1 MINPSQQIH
10 RFLPVA
16 LLAAL
21 LLLCYRIVGFFIS
34 PLVWAAI
41 LAYVSWPAYLWLYRK
56 TGKRANLAALIL
68 TSSISLVIGAPTLIG
83 LFIVQQEVW
92 SLYGTLVY
100 RIENG
105 YLNVPEFV
113 KDLPGIGDWIKNSLY
128 QINRNPQDSLKA
140 IETWLQSNLAYSR
153 QVLNLIT
160 TNMVK
165 FSIAIM
171 ALFFFLRDGSSIL
184 SQVKQATFLVLG
196 ERVNGYF
203 QAIGVTTYAV
213 VYGIGLTAV
222 AQGVLAGIGY
232 FVVGAPNPVLLMMA
246 TMVVALIPFGTPF
259 AWGSVVI
266 YLMSNGETG
275 GALAL
280 LLWGVLVISWIDNLI
295 RPIVI
300 SGATK
305 IPFLTIFIGVLGG
318 LSAFGFIGIFVG
330 PVVLAVATAVWRE
343 WISRQKVEIDTSP
356 KPIGRQPG
364 TASDS
369 ESINSRLGEQKSEET
384 DTDAEAFDH
393 GYDDLDADDFDDGI
407 DNYESDDQQSDDQK
421 NPPASMPNPPANPG
435 RS

>member
-1 MINPSQQIH
+1 
-10 RFLPVA
+10 
-16 LLAAL
+16 
-21 LLLCYRIVGFFIS
+21 
-34 PLVWAAI
+34 
-41 LAYVSWPAYLWLYRK
+41 
-56 TGKRANLAALIL
+56 
-68 TSSISLVIGAPTLIG
+68 LIG

-105 YLNVPEFV
+105 YLNAPDFV
-113 KDLPGIGDWIKNSLY
+113 KEIPGIGDWIKNWLY

-184 SQVKQATFLVLG
+184 SQIKQATFLVLG

-203 QAIGVTTYAV
+203 QAVGVTTYAV

-232 FVVGAPNPVLLMMA
+232 FVVGAPNPVLLMMG

-266 YLMSNGETG
+266 YLMSIGETG

-305 IPFLTIFIGVLGG
+305 IPFLIIFIGVLGG

-343 WISRQKVEIDTSP
+343 WISRQKVEINTDP
-356 KPIGRQPG
+356 KPLGRQPD
-364 TASDS
+364 TLMVS
-369 ESINSRLGEQKSEET
+369 ESINSRLSEQQSENTGSEVF
-384 DTDAEAFDH
+384 DT
-393 GYDDLDADDFDDGI
+393 DDLDDDDLDDEI
-407 DNYESDDQQSDDQK
+407 DNHEGDDQQSDDQN
-421 NPPASMPNPPANPG
+421 NPPASKPNRPADPD